1 MMEQYEKERKEDKL
15 INNLLAKLPDTAYAE
30 VTDVERLINLEQENF
45 KQNFSVMTK
54 FIENVKQ
61 ECMMQQHYFSFYNIP
76 EMLVKKKTTKKE
88 FELVQKLLLKIKQKY
103 LV

>member
-1 MMEQYEKERKEDKL
+1 MMEQYEKERKEEKL

>member
-1 MMEQYEKERKEDKL
+1 MMEQYEKERKEEKL

-30 VTDVERLINLEQENF
+30 VTDVERLIALEQENF
-45 KQNFSVMTK
+45 KQNFSVMMK